1 MADLIIQPNA
11 GAGNKLI
18 MKDQAS
24 GVILET
30 TDTGANYYGSMPG
43 LGGTEW
49 VEVRTDNFQLE
60 VNKNYMIDGG
70 SLSGIPM
77 NLIMPSS
84 AVMGDRMI
92 WIDATRTN
100 NTVTWIVNPNGSNI
114 IYPGNGTSS
123 WTINSQGTQYELIYF
138 VSTRSS
144 GYSGWTVRDTKA

>member
-11 GAGNKLI
+11 GAGNKLV

-24 GVILET
+24 NIFMTT
-30 TDTGANYYGSMPG
+30 TDTGAVMQG

-60 VNKNYMIDGG
+60 VNKNYMIDSG

-77 NLIMPSS
+77 NLTMPSS
-84 AVMGDRMI
+84 AVMGDRI
-92 WIDATRTN
+92 ILLDATKTAITN
-100 NTVTWIVNPNGSNI
+100 SWIVNPNGLSI
-114 IYPGNGTSS
+114 QYPGNGSS
-123 WTINSQGTQYELIYF
+123 NWTISSSTPYPKYELIYF

-144 GYSGWTVRDTKA
+144 GLTEWLVTNIG